1 MSVSEAMVSRTSA
14 MTDWTAFD
22 VRDEDV
28 ARLSPFVRSHI
39 NRLGRCSFRLPVRP
53 LRGPDVAG
61 A

>member
-1 MSVSEAMVSRTSA
+1 MVSRTSA

-22 VRDEDV
+22 VRDEGV
-28 ARLSPFVRSHI
+28 VRLSPFVRNRI
-39 NRLGRCSFRLPVRP
+39 NLLGRCSFRLPDRPGGLRP